1 MIVPK
6 DWSNLSEEE
15 AMKCV
20 AFLRKNL
27 GKYKLSKVN
36 PETIQIGDDVKI
48 SRAVKFYDDY
58 VLCYVINGKS
68 FCKGY
73 SSGYDKANAL
83 FHAAEEK
90 MKPFK
95 TKVADFWVNNGN
107 VVKTSCLFAVWVS
120 LAFASGYCF
129 YKSDVRRKERLR
141 KEMEKEIR
149 QKIKAEQQKQDS
161 IIRYNDAQRIR

>member
-1 MIVPK
+1 MIVK
-6 DWSNLSEEE
+6 LVLWKNTIDKWLIVLYIFFVWS
-15 AMKCV
+15 K
-20 AFLRKNL
+20 
-27 GKYKLSKVN
+27 
-36 PETIQIGDDVKI
+36 
-48 SRAVKFYDDY
+48 
-58 VLCYVINGKS
+58 
-68 FCKGY
+68 
-73 SSGYDKANAL
+73 
-83 FHAAEEK
+83 EK

-95 TKVADFWVNNGN
+95 TKVADFWGNNGN

-141 KEMEKEIR
+141 QEMEKEIW